1 MQVWDK
7 PDPVS
12 MSVFNVN
19 YSQTRTAML
28 SVAICCVLT
37 RPPHACRNFIN
48 AYIQHAHCVRDECCG
63 VSYVQ
68 VCHICTGA
76 PCTGSPASSVS
87 SRHCTKRSTITARS
101 GWPRSRRPRSGM
113 PMRRSARLACHYV
126 LPSVHACTHAAPY
139 VSVCVCLLVCVCVCM
154 CVYVCVGV
162 GVCMYVCVHTRYVYC
177 PLV

>member
-1 MQVWDK
+1 MGQAGPCEYECLQCQLLTDEDGTAVRRYLLCAHTTIAC
-7 PDPVS
+7 
-12 MSVFNVN
+12 MSQFR
-19 YSQTRTAML
+19 QCFHTAH
-28 SVAICCVLT
+28 T
-37 RPPHACRNFIN
+37 
-48 AYIQHAHCVRDECCG
+48 HCVRNECCG

-177 PLV
+177 PRV